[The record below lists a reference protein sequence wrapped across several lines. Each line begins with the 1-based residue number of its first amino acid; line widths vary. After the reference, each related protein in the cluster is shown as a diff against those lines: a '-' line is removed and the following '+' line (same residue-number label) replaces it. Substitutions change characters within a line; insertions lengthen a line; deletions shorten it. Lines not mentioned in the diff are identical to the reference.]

1 MDFKNFKEAID
12 TGNKFRAVLTDMSKA
27 HWYGHWYGLSP
38 FSLIGNTQFVKN
50 TTFEL

>member
-12 TGNKFRAVLTDMSKA
+12 TGNKFRAVLTDMSQ
-27 HWYGHWYGLSP
+27 GHWYGLSP